1 MSVAH
6 GQALLWKREHR
17 TYDDWFG
24 SAMALMSDVDG
35 DQRADVVIG
44 AFGVDCTG
52 VTDGSIELLGGLN
65 GGLIANWCGSAEA
78 AGAPLVA
85 VSDVDGDGISELV
98 ASGTGYWEPSQ
109 GRDTGRIL
117 LLSGRTLVPI
127 WALVGEQYGDRF
139 GSPLARI
146 GDIDGD
152 GLDEI
157 ITSSPQQ
164 GTLNHGRV
172 YVVSTRDASVIR
184 THTGA
189 LPSENF
195 GERLAGL
202 DDVDGDQVPDYA
214 VSTDLENVGSAQ
226 GRIDVFSG
234 ATGSLI
240 WSVEGAPA
248 ERLGNFIAGIGDWDG
263 DGRGDLAAST
273 RAR

>member
-1 MSVAH
+1 MSSAH
-6 GQALLWKREHR
+6 AQELLWAREHR

-24 SAMALMSDVDG
+24 SAVAILSDADG
-35 DQRADVVIG
+35 DGRAETAVG
-44 AFGVDCTG
+44 AYGVDCTG
-52 VTDGSIELLGGLN
+52 VFDGSIELLGGQN
-65 GGLIANWCGSAEA
+65 GAVLGSWCGSAEY
-78 AGAPLVA
+78 AGIPLVA
-85 VSDVDGDGISELV
+85 VRDVDGDGFDDFV
-98 ASGTGYWEPSQ
+98 ASATGYWEPTQ

-117 LLSGRTLVPI
+117 LFSGATLVPI
-127 WALVGEQYGDRF
+127 WALVGEQSQDRF
-139 GSPLARI
+139 GFALARI

-157 ITSSPQQ
+157 ITSSPEQ
-164 GTLNHGRV
+164 GTLNYGRV